1 VLYPAELRGLTHRC
15 TRLPYMLGRKI
26 ADNCVQ
32 TQYDVSVS
40 DSRLEPGGFVD
51 RYELVREV
59 ARGGM
64 GQVWEAR
71 LRRSHGFEKK
81 FALKT
86 LLPHLA
92 SQEAFR
98 SMFLDEMR
106 IASSISHPHVCEVLD
121 FGETGEILFLA
132 LEWLE
137 GFSLQKWLLSA
148 RRLGVRTPPVLALR
162 MAADIAGGLHA
173 AHELRSADGALL
185 NVMHRDVTPHN
196 LIVRTDGV
204 CKLVDFGI
212 AKARNRLSEDTAVGT
227 AKGKLRYMA
236 PEQVRAAPSD
246 RRADVRALGAVL
258 YALLSNRLPY
268 QELGDA
274 DMLMHLL
281 RGEPVGPPIEGL
293 SGSLQGLIECATA
306 TNASDRFSTAMAFG
320 QAIEGLHPEIRA
332 VQVQGQIA
340 EYMKFLEGQGPQ
352 PSTLLPLGAPLSGG
366 RLGNLPNLAE
376 ELDAPTEVAAVRPEQ
391 PVNFARTMQM
401 RQPPATM
408 PPPVQA
414 APFGGRTLVMG
425 AAPVALPPE
434 SQRLASYPPQGT
446 PQQGTPQQGSAQHTS
461 GAPNSAAVISNA
473 PPAARTTSRAML
485 FYALGLL
492 VGLAIVGAAFA
503 WMLHR

>member
-1 VLYPAELRGLTHRC
+1 MVPDC
-15 TRLPYMLGRKI
+15 PTRSI
-26 ADNCVQ
+26 AKLKDNVGQ
-32 TQYDVSVS
+32 TQYNGLVNESH
-40 DSRLEPGGFVD
+40 LEPGGFID

-71 LRRSHGFEKK
+71 LKRTHGFEKK

-121 FGETGEILFLA
+121 FGETGDILFLA

-137 GFSLQKWLLSA
+137 GLSLQKWLLSA
-148 RRLGVRTPPVLALR
+148 RKLGVVTPPVLALR

-173 AHELRSADGALL
+173 AHELRSADGTLL

-196 LIVRTDGV
+196 LIVRADGV

-281 RGEPVGPPIEGL
+281 RGERIGPPVEAI
-293 SGSLQGLIECATA
+293 SSSLQALVDCATA
-306 TNASDRFSTAMAFG
+306 TSPDDRFATARAFG

-332 VQVQGQIA
+332 PEVQGQIA
-340 EYMKFLEGQGPQ
+340 DFMKFLQGEGPYPQ
-352 PSTLLPLGAPLSGG
+352 ALAGVPRGGG
-366 RLGNLPNLAE
+366 RSGNLPNLGE
-376 ELDAPTEVAAVRPEQ
+376 PELDAPTEVAVRPSSHSQ
-391 PVNFARTMQM
+391 PLNLARTMQM
-401 RQPPATM
+401 QQAPTPPPA
-408 PPPVQA
+408 QA
-414 APFGGRTLVMG
+414 PQAPFGGRTLVMG
-425 AAPVALPPE
+425 AAPVALPPPPD
-434 SQRLASYPPQGT
+434 SQRVHQPPSSQQAQQLAP
-446 PQQGTPQQGSAQHTS
+446 TS
-461 GAPNSAAVISNA
+461 GQPNSPPDMQNGFQNA
-473 PPAARTTSRAML
+473 PPPRTSNAML
-485 FYALGLL
+485 YYAIGLLLGLA
-492 VGLAIVGAAFA
+492 VVGAAFV
-503 WMLHR
+503 WLLRR